1 MKKII
6 TYALMLLMVLG
17 LVACGEKTDDPNKG
31 NGGGDTITEDLT
43 VEGFTVEAGK
53 KVYVTTIGQSDF
65 DTVINILVRAG
76 KEDTVNEQLLKAS
89 DVEAGS
95 TVILVTGSSTKGL
108 GSAGTDIGAEN
119 TRATDFALAAKA
131 GNFKLVVVHVGGEQR
146 RGAQADPIIRTV
158 TPEADLVMVVST
170 GNADGLFTTLTKEK
184 NIPLYAYSRATKMVD
199 SFKAILGL

>member
-6 TYALMLLMVLG
+6 TYALMLLMVFG
-17 LVACGEKTDDPNKG
+17 LVACGNDQNDPNG
-31 NGGGDTITEDLT
+31 GTGGDELTEDVT
-43 VEGFTVEAGK
+43 VEGFTVAAGS
-53 KVYVTTIGQSDF
+53 KVYITTIGQSDY
-65 DTVINILVRAG
+65 DTVINLIERAG
-76 KEDTVNEQLLKAS
+76 KEDTVNDNLLKAS

-131 GNFKLVVVHVGGEQR
+131 GNFKLIVVHVGGEQR

-170 GNADGLFTTLTKEK
+170 GNGDGLFTTLAKEA
-184 NIPLYAYSRATKMVD
+184 NAPLYSYSRATKMVD

>member
-17 LVACGEKTDDPNKG
+17 LVACGEKPDKG
-31 NGGGDTITEDLT
+31 NGGGDAITEDLT

-119 TRATDFALAAKA
+119 GRATEFALAAQADKI
-131 GNFKLVVVHVGGEQR
+131 KLVVVHVGGEQR